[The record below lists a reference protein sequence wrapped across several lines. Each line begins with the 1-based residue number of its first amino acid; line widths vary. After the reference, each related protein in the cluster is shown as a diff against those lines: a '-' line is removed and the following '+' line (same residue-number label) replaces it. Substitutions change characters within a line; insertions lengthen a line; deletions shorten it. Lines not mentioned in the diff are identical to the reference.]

1 MLDRMTKPSLSEVV
15 GRYVDLRRSGKE
27 LTGLC
32 PLHSEKTP
40 SFYVN
45 EDKGTFYCHGCGEG
59 GDVIGFIEKI
69 ENVDFKGAIEILG
82 LDNQPRP
89 TRTEIK
95 KRQILE
101 RASRNLTV
109 WALNVAERVGSRM
122 REVGQREYMAT
133 KVLNELDSADR
144 EFSQN
149 ELERASREW
158 IILTTLEEDLLD
170 PNRVVD
176 LWREKELIEQLVET
190 NRTYSNEDIEN
201 MYPPITDDYKQ
212 RSPGLFPGSQKY
224 P

>member
-1 MLDRMTKPSLSEVV
+1 MLDLAAKPSIIEVV

-32 PLHSEKTP
+32 PFHTEKTP
-40 SFYVN
+40 SFTVN
-45 EDKGTFYCHGCGEG
+45 EEKGFFYCHGCHEG
-59 GDVIGFIEKI
+59 GDAIRFIEKI

-82 LDNQPRP
+82 FDNQPRP

-122 REVGQREYMAT
+122 REVGQREYRAT

-144 EFSQN
+144 EFLQN

-170 PNRVVD
+170 PIRVVD

-212 RSPGLFPGSQKY
+212 RLAGCVRGEG
-224 P
+224 

>member
-1 MLDRMTKPSLSEVV
+1 MLDLVAKPSISEVA
-15 GRYVDLRRSGKE
+15 GRYVELRRSGKE

-32 PLHSEKTP
+32 PFHTEKTP
-40 SFYVN
+40 SFSVN
-45 EDKGTFYCHGCGEG
+45 EEKGLFYCHGCGEG

-82 LDNQPRP
+82 FDNQPRS

-122 REVGQREYMAT
+122 REVGQREYKAT

-144 EFSQN
+144 ELLQN

-190 NRTYSNEDIEN
+190 NRTYSNEDLEN

-212 RSPGLFPGSQKY
+212 RLAGCVRGEG
-224 P
+224 